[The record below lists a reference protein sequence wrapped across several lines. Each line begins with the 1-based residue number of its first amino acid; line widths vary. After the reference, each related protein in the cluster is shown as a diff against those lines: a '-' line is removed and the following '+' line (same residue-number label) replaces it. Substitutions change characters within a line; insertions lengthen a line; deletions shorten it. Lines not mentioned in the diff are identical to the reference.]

1 MDAVLPAE
9 QAMTTATSMI
19 IAETDIHMNTMD
31 MAADAA
37 TTMPIQ
43 QER

>member
-1 MDAVLPAE
+1 MDAVLPAKP
-9 QAMTTATSMI
+9 ATSMPTMI

-31 MAADAA
+31 VAADAA
-37 TTMPIQ
+37 TAMTIQ